1 MVHFSYY
8 MICDEQ
14 VKTTLSFLIPSS
26 FTSEVTAAATKTNGE
41 SVPMS
46 SLYEAEYVFVRSDSE
61 PMVEGPYRSEVL
73 KAKEFMLS
81 MR

>member
-8 MICDEQ
+8 IICGEQ

-26 FTSEVTAAATKTNGE
+26 FTSEATAAATKTNGE
-41 SVPMS
+41 SVTMS
-46 SLYEAEYVFVRSDSE
+46 SLYGAEYVFVRSDSE

-73 KAKEFMLS
+73 KEFMLS